1 LKKDTTMA
9 VKDEVRKKLAGYLGR
24 PVDKVAYEAALT
36 DLVSDSF
43 RLVEIAIELQEDF
56 EVRLVQDDL
65 KAIRTVGD
73 LAELIATRA
82 A

>member
-1 LKKDTTMA
+1 MSAKD
-9 VKDEVRKKLAGYLGR
+9 KIRDQLAHYLNR
-24 PVDKVAYEAALT
+24 SPDKVPYDSELT

-56 EVRLVQDDL
+56 DVRLVQEDLKTVKTVDDL
-65 KAIRTVGD
+65 T
-73 LAELIATRA
+73 ELIASRQA

>member
-1 LKKDTTMA
+1 MSS
-9 VKDEVRKKLAGYLGR
+9 VKDKVRDQLAHYLNR
-24 PVDKVAYEAALT
+24 SPDKVPYDSPLT

-56 EVRLVQDDL
+56 EVRLVQEDL
-65 KAIRTVGD
+65 KSVKTVDD
-73 LAELIATRA
+73 LAELIASRQA

>member
-1 LKKDTTMA
+1 MRD
-9 VKDEVRKKLAGYLGR
+9 DVRIKLAGYLGR
-24 PVDKVAYEAALT
+24 PVERVPYEGALT

-56 EVRLVQDDL
+56 AVRLVQDDL

-73 LAELIATRA
+73 LADLIAARA
-82 A
+82 AA

>member
-1 LKKDTTMA
+1 MS
-9 VKDEVRKKLAGYLGR
+9 VKDKVRAQLAEYLGR
-24 PVDKVAYEAALT
+24 TPDKVPYESPLT

-56 EVRLVQDDL
+56 DVRLVQDDL
-65 KAIRTVGD
+65 KNIKTVND
-73 LAELIATRA
+73 LAELIAARQA